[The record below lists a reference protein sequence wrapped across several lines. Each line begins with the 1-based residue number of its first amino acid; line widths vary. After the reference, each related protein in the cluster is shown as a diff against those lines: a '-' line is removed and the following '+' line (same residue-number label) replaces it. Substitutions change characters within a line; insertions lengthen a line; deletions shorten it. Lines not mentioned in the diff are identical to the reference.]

1 MEPIAVDIIEATRI
15 SGAGRS
21 KLYEEMAAGRLKARK
36 LGRRTLIEVSELRR
50 WVESLD
56 QASPGSAA

>member
-1 MEPIAVDIIEATRI
+1 M

-36 LGRRTLIEVSELRR
+36 LGRRTLIETAELRR
-50 WVESLD
+50 WIENLD
-56 QASPGSAA
+56 TKPTSAA